1 MTQVLFSNPVEEAIN
16 KKWEP
21 FKKQRDFLG
30 VPFSVFECLFGGAAG
45 PGKSE
50 AAVILPLYYGFH
62 QQPNYKGITLRR
74 TMPDL
79 EQEIIL
85 RSHKW
90 YAPAGGR
97 YIEKKKRWV
106 FPSGAMEVFGHAE
119 HKDDIR
125 RYDSVEYNKATFEEA
140 THFLEFQYLYFIASR
155 VRTADSSLPAI
166 VRNTSN
172 PGNVGH
178 AFFRRRFVDPAPDGY
193 KVILDKR
200 TGQKRI
206 YIPARLSDNPVLLAN
221 DPLYSR
227 RLELLP
233 EAERRAKLYGDW
245 YTFEG
250 QVFVDFRPDGPFPG
264 EPDNANHV
272 ISPFEI
278 PEWWPKVATID
289 WGHQAQTII
298 HVLAISPDGRVYV
311 ICEMA
316 FEQTHIS
323 TWATEFGKLLDTY
336 KNIIKVKLDANAF
349 SSQGEPLTIAEQ
361 FQSYSGYAPEPADK
375 GKGSRVSGK
384 ILLQEYLRFTPRPA
398 RKVIF
403 GEFNE
408 FVAERILRT
417 LGTERYYDYLN
428 QFVEEPEEEN
438 LPKLQIFN
446 TCKRLIECIPLCIY
460 DEDDIEDV
468 KEFKGDDSY
477 DNIRYGLRAIE
488 KYKSESVVKFREIQA
503 VNKII
508 KNLEHSGNM
517 TAFYRQMEKLEES
530 KSDMGPV
537 QRWTRRRVA

>member
-1 MTQVLFSNPVEEAIN
+1 MTQVLFNNPVEEAIN

-30 VPFSVFECLFGGAAG
+30 VPFSIFECLFGGAAG

-62 QQPNYKGITLRR
+62 LQPNYKGITLRR

-178 AFFRRRFVDPAPDGY
+178 AFFRRRFVDPHPDGY
-193 KVILDKR
+193 KIILDKR
-200 TGQKRI
+200 TAQKRI
-206 YIPARLSDNPVLLAN
+206 YIPARLSDNPILLAN
-221 DPLYSR
+221 DPLYAR

-272 ISPFEI
+272 ISPFAI

-289 WGHQAQTII
+289 WGHQAQTIL
-298 HVLAISPDGRVYV
+298 HVLAISPEGRVFV
-311 ICEMA
+311 IAELA
-316 FEQTHIS
+316 FEQTLVS
-323 TWATEFGKLLDTY
+323 TWGTEIGKFLDSY
-336 KNIIKVKLDANAF
+336 QNVVKVKLDANAF
-349 SSQGEPLTIAEQ
+349 NSQGEPLTIAEQ

-417 LGTERYYDYLN
+417 LGTSRYYDYLN
-428 QFVEEPEEEN
+428 QFAAEEPEGD
-438 LPKLQIFN
+438 LPRLQIFN
-446 TCKRLIECIPLCIY
+446 TCPRLIEAIPLCMY
-460 DEDDIEDV
+460 DEDDIEDI
-468 KEFKGDDSY
+468 KEFSGDDPI

-503 VNKII
+503 VNKIV
-508 KNLEHSGNM
+508 KNLEKDGNM

-530 KSDMGPV
+530 KSDNGPV